1 MASTIHPYLTE
12 PDVVVLQ
19 NLFND
24 VDKARPRTD
33 ANDSQLLGESRKLA
47 NDKVEYLK
55 TDDGALARLKE
66 LNDPKDPQFQPTVV
80 VTWDEK
86 DIPPIINEYVVRP
99 YTKLATRIV
108 RHPADVVFLTH
119 ILLLFC
125 VNVPSAVY
133 LFCNFTWI
141 HGIVHTA
148 FTFWCAGSF
157 TLLMHNHIHNNGVLS
172 KDWAIFDFCFP
183 YILEP
188 LMGHTWDS
196 YYYHH
201 VKHHHVE
208 GNGPNDLSSTLR
220 YQRDDIW
227 HFLHYVGRFLFL
239 IWLDLPLYFV
249 RKQNYKLAFKAA
261 ASEYGA
267 YAFLYYMTAHVNA
280 RASTFVLIIPFMLLR
295 LGLMIG
301 NWGQHALVDELEP
314 DSDYRSS
321 ITLIDVPVSLAPL
334 PGNMIPL
341 SS

>member
-1 MASTIHPYLTE
+1 MASTIHPYLTQ
-12 PDVVVLQ
+12 PDIVVLQ
-19 NLFND
+19 NLFKD
-24 VDKARPRTD
+24 IDEAGPKRPENASD
-33 ANDSQLLGESRKLA
+33 SEKLNANDNA
-47 NDKVEYLK
+47 EYLK
-55 TDDGALARLKE
+55 TDDGALNRLKAM
-66 LNDPKDPQFQPTVV
+66 NDPKHPEFQPTVV

-86 DIPPIINEYVVRP
+86 DIPPFINEYIVRP
-99 YTKLATRIV
+99 YTRLATRIV

-119 ILLLFC
+119 IILYMC

-133 LFCNFTWI
+133 LFYNFSWI
-141 HGIVHTA
+141 HGVVHTA

-172 KDWAIFDFCFP
+172 KDWAVFDFCFP

-239 IWLDLPLYFV
+239 IWLDLPLYFA
-249 RKQNYKLAFKAA
+249 RKKNYKLALQSA

-267 YAFLYYMTAHVNA
+267 YFFLYYMTAHVNA
-280 RASTFVLIIPFMLLR
+280 RASTFTLIIPFMLLR

-321 ITLIDVPVSLAPL
+321 ITLVDVPVSHVP
-334 PGNMIPL
+334 
-341 SS
+341 